1 MIKPI
6 SLIAFLIYLET
17 TRFNHW
23 IDLSVFMMVCTIFS
37 ILRIYQEER
46 NIDRFKKIEI
56 LFFGYLHP
64 VIVFLFLGVTEKMQS
79 YENWNIIRK
88 IMLLSLVVDFLWVL
102 YREPKI
108 MIRSYKKKESTLQ
121 RTKRWFRGLLKL
133 R

>member
-17 TRFNHW
+17 ARFNHW
-23 IDLSVFMMVCTIFS
+23 IDLSVFMMVFTIFS

-64 VIVFLFLGVTEKMQS
+64 AIVFLFLGVTEKMQS